1 LSARL
6 STATGGGPQN
16 REIKGYTGC
25 DADTVKVAVRYARHA
40 GLAALFVAAAL
51 LGTLSGVLFAYSDD
65 LPEVSAL
72 DSYAPN
78 TITRVLGRN
87 GQLIGEFAVE
97 RRVVIQYHDIPQN
110 LRHAILAAE
119 DSGFFE
125 HSGFSISRMLVALLR
140 DVVTRGRSPGGSTLT
155 QQLTRNLFA
164 DEIGF
169 AVGNRSWERKIKET
183 LLAMRIEKRY
193 TKEEIFTF
201 YCNQIYYGHGAYGVE
216 AASQLYFRK
225 PAKQLTLEEAATLAG
240 IIQGNVRQSPFVNP
254 EATKRRR
261 NYALQRMADEDFIS
275 QAVAD
280 AAKDTP
286 VQVAGEPTSEGSIAP
301 YFLEEVRKYLEA
313 RYGAKALY
321 ESGLTVRTGLD
332 ARLQQAANLA
342 VDRGLRRV
350 DHRRGF
356 RKPRRNVLAEGLQI
370 EAVKFDRWSR
380 RMAAGDIVPA
390 IVRKVDGTTAALRIG
405 ELSAAL
411 VPAGMRWTNKR
422 SPSEI
427 LKAGDV
433 IEVELTNI
441 DGKTATVNLE
451 QTPLIEGA
459 LVALDNHTGQVLA
472 MVGGYSFSRSKFNR
486 ATQAYRQMGST
497 VKPILYTAAI
507 DRGLTPTTI
516 LIDEPTTFD
525 AGAGQ
530 PPYAPR
536 NYDRKFMGPLTLRR
550 ALEQSRN
557 IPSVKVIDMLGPTQ
571 VAAYAKKFGFAQDF
585 RPFLSMA
592 LGAQEVTL
600 LEITSAYS
608 AFPNHG
614 IRMEPYLADAI
625 TDRDGSLLEERRPQP
640 RDAIRADTAF
650 VLTNLME
657 GVVKYGTAAAAAALN
672 WPLAG
677 KTGTVDD
684 NTDAW
689 FVGFDPNITVG
700 VWVGHDEKK
709 PIGYNETG
717 TTAALPMWIDFM
729 KAYIDLY
736 GNREN
741 PPRFESPGNIV
752 FMPVDRYTGEPA
764 GGESGALVT
773 EAFISGT
780 QPIRQ

>member
-1 LSARL
+1 MR
-6 STATGGGPQN
+6 
-16 REIKGYTGC
+16 
-25 DADTVKVAVRYARHA
+25 VAVKYARHA
-40 GLAALFVAAAL
+40 GIAALFVAAAL
-51 LGTLSGVLFAYSDD
+51 LGTMSGVLFAYSDD

-72 DSYAPN
+72 DSYSPN
-78 TITRVLGRN
+78 TITRVLGKNR
-87 GQLIGEFAVE
+87 QLVGEFAVE
-97 RRVVIQYHDIPQN
+97 RRVVIHYNDIPQN
-110 LRHAILAAE
+110 LRQAILAAE

-125 HSGFSISRMLVALLR
+125 HSGFSISRMVLALVR
-140 DVVTRGRSPGGSTLT
+140 DVATRGKSPGGSTIT
-155 QQLTRNLFA
+155 QQLTRNLFPA
-164 DEIGF
+164 EIGF
-169 AVGNRSWERKIKET
+169 AIGNRSWERKIKES
-183 LLAMRIEKRY
+183 LVAIRIEKRY

-201 YCNQIYYGHGAYGVE
+201 YCNQIYFGHGAYGVE
-216 AASQLYFRK
+216 AASQLYFHKR
-225 PAKQLTLEEAATLAG
+225 AKDLNLEEAATIAG

-261 NYALQRMADEDFIS
+261 NYALERMADEGFITRE
-275 QAVAD
+275 AAD
-280 AAKDTP
+280 TAKEKP
-286 VQVAGEPTSEGSIAP
+286 VLVAGDPAGEGSVAP

-313 RYGAKALY
+313 KYGAKALY
-321 ESGLTVRTGLD
+321 ESGLTVTTPLD
-332 ARLQQAANLA
+332 IKLQQAANKA

-350 DHRRGF
+350 DKRRGF
-356 RKPRRNVLAEGLQI
+356 RKPRRNIVAEGQTVD
-370 EAVKFDRWSR
+370 AFKTDRWSR
-380 RMAAGDIVPA
+380 RIAEGDIVPA
-390 IVRKVDGTTAALRIG
+390 VVRSVTDTTASLRIG
-405 ELSAAL
+405 DLDAELTR
-411 VPAGMRWTNKR
+411 AGMQWTNKK
-422 SPSEI
+422 SPKEI
-427 LKAGDV
+427 LKAGDLIDV
-433 IEVELTNI
+433 EITKIE
-441 DGKTATVNLE
+441 GRTATVNLD
-451 QTPLIEGA
+451 QTPILEGA
-459 LVALDNHTGQVLA
+459 LVAIDNHTGQILA

-530 PPYAPR
+530 PPYSPR

-571 VAAYAKKFGFAQDF
+571 VAAYAKKFGFSQDF

-614 IRMEPYLADAI
+614 IRMEPFFAESI
-625 TDRDGSLLEERRPQP
+625 NDRDGSLLEERRPQP
-640 RDAIRADTAF
+640 KDAIRADTAF
-650 VLTNLME
+650 VLTNLLQ
-657 GVVKYGTAAAAAALN
+657 GVVQHGTAAAANALN

-700 VWVGHDEKK
+700 VWLGNDEKK

-717 TTAALPMWIDFM
+717 TTAALPMWMDFM
-729 KAYIDLY
+729 KVYIELY
-736 GNREN
+736 GDKEN
-741 PPRFESPGNIV
+741 PPKFESPGNII
-752 FMPVDRYTGEPA
+752 FMPVDRLTGEPA
-764 GGESGALVT
+764 SGEGEGVVN

-780 QPIRQ
+780 QPIKP

>member
-1 LSARL
+1 M
-6 STATGGGPQN
+6 
-16 REIKGYTGC
+16 
-25 DADTVKVAVRYARHA
+25 KVAVRYARHA
-40 GLAALFVAAAL
+40 GIAALFVGAAL

-72 DSYAPN
+72 DSYSPN
-78 TITRVLGRN
+78 TITRVLGKDH
-87 GQLIGEFAVE
+87 QLVGEFAVE
-97 RRVVIQYHDIPQN
+97 RRVVIHYNDIPQN
-110 LRHAILAAE
+110 LRQAILAAE

-125 HSGFSISRMLVALLR
+125 HSGFSISRMVLALLR
-140 DVVTRGRSPGGSTLT
+140 DVASRGKSPGGSTIT
-155 QQLTRNLFA
+155 QQLTRNLFPA
-164 DEIGF
+164 EIGF
-169 AVGNRSWERKIKET
+169 AVGNRSWERKIKES
-183 LLAMRIEKRY
+183 LVAIRIEKRY

-201 YCNQIYYGHGAYGVE
+201 YCNQIYFGHGAYGVE

-225 PAKQLTLEEAATLAG
+225 SAKNLNLEEAATIAG

-261 NYALQRMADEDFIS
+261 NYALERMADEGFITRE
-275 QAVAD
+275 AAD
-280 AAKDTP
+280 AAKDKP
-286 VQVAGEPTSEGSIAP
+286 VLVGGDPTGEGSVAP

-313 RYGAKALY
+313 KYGAKALY
-321 ESGLTVRTGLD
+321 ESGLTVTTPLD
-332 ARLQQAANLA
+332 IKLQQAANKA

-350 DHRRGF
+350 DKRRGF
-356 RKPRRNVLAEGLQI
+356 RRPRRNIIADGQTVETF
-370 EAVKFDRWSR
+370 KTDRWSR
-380 RMAAGDIVPA
+380 RISEGDIVPA
-390 IVRKVDGTTAALRIG
+390 VVRGITDTTASLRIAQ
-405 ELSAAL
+405 LSAEL
-411 VPAGMRWTNKR
+411 TRAGMQWTNKK
-422 SPSEI
+422 SPKDI
-427 LKAGDV
+427 LKPGDLIDV
-433 IEVELTNI
+433 QIIKI
-441 DGKTATVNLE
+441 DGKVATVTLD
-451 QTPLIEGA
+451 QTPILEGA
-459 LVALDNHTGQVLA
+459 LVAIDNHSGQILA

-530 PPYAPR
+530 PPYSPR

-571 VAAYAKKFGFAQDF
+571 VAAYAKKFGFSQDF

-600 LEITSAYS
+600 LELTSAYS

-614 IRMEPYLADAI
+614 IRMEPFFADAI

-650 VLTNLME
+650 VLTNLMH
-657 GVVKYGTAAAAAALN
+657 GVVQHGTAAAANALD

-700 VWVGHDEKK
+700 VWIGNDEKK

-717 TTAALPMWIDFM
+717 TTAALPMWMDFM
-729 KAYIDLY
+729 KVYIELY
-736 GNREN
+736 GDREN
-741 PPRFESPGNIV
+741 PPKFESPGNIV
-752 FMPVDRYTGEPA
+752 SIPVDRNTGEPA
-764 GGESGALVT
+764 AADGAAVVN

-780 QPIRQ
+780 QPIKQ

>member
-1 LSARL
+1 M
-6 STATGGGPQN
+6 
-16 REIKGYTGC
+16 
-25 DADTVKVAVRYARHA
+25 KVAVRYARHA
-40 GLAALFVAAAL
+40 GIAALFVAAAL

-72 DSYAPN
+72 DNYSPN
-78 TITRVLGRN
+78 TITRVLGK
-87 GQLIGEFAVE
+87 GGAVVGEFAVE
-97 RRVVIQYHDIPQN
+97 RRVVIHYNDISPN
-110 LRHAILAAE
+110 LRNAILAAE

-125 HSGFSISRMLVALLR
+125 HSGFSISRMFLALVR
-140 DVVTRGRSPGGSTLT
+140 DIATRGRSPGGSTIT
-155 QQLTRNLFA
+155 QQLTRDMFA
-164 DEIGF
+164 SNVGFSIGD
-169 AVGNRSWERKIKET
+169 RSWERKIKET
-183 LLAMRIEKRY
+183 LVSMRIEKRY

-201 YCNQIYYGHGAYGVE
+201 YANQIYFGHGAYGVE
-216 AASQLYFRK
+216 AASRLYFGK
-225 PAKQLTLEEAATLAG
+225 PAKALELEEAATIAG
-240 IIQGNVRQSPFVNP
+240 IIQGNARQSPFVNP
-254 EATKRRR
+254 EAAMRRR
-261 NYALQRMADEDFIS
+261 NYALDRMTAEGFITAD
-275 QAVAD
+275 VAT
-280 AAKDTP
+280 ASKAKP
-286 VQVAGEPTSEGSIAP
+286 IVVAGDPYREASVAP

-313 RYGAKALY
+313 KYGAKALY
-321 ESGLTVRTGLD
+321 ESGLTVKTALD
-332 ARLQQAANLA
+332 VKLQQAANKA

-350 DHRRGF
+350 DKRRGF
-356 RKPRRNVLAEGLQI
+356 RKPRRNIIAEGQKVDAFKI
-370 EAVKFDRWSR
+370 DRWAR
-380 RMAAGDIVPA
+380 RMSEGDIVPA
-390 IVRKVDGTTAALRIG
+390 VVRSVNETAATVRIG
-405 ELSAAL
+405 DLSAEITR
-411 VPAGMRWTNKR
+411 AGMQWTNKK
-422 SPSEI
+422 SPKEI
-427 LKAGDV
+427 LKAGDLIDV
-433 IEVELTNI
+433 EITKIE
-441 DGKTATVNLE
+441 GKAATVSLE

-459 LVALDNHTGQVLA
+459 LVAIDNHSGEVLA

-516 LIDEPTTFD
+516 LVDEPTTFD

-530 PPYAPR
+530 PPYSPR

-614 IRMEPYLADAI
+614 IRMEPYLAAAI
-625 TDRDGSLLEERRPQP
+625 SDRDGSLLEERRPQP

-650 VLTNLME
+650 ILTNLMQ
-657 GVVKYGTAAAAAALN
+657 GVVRNGTAAAANALN
-672 WPLAG
+672 WPIAG

-700 VWVGHDEKK
+700 VWLGNDEKK

-717 TTAALPMWIDFM
+717 TTAALPMWMDFM
-729 KAYIDLY
+729 KVYIELY

-741 PPRFESPGNIV
+741 PPKFESPGNIV
-752 FMPVDRYTGEPA
+752 FMPVDRNTGEPV
-764 GGESGALVT
+764 SGTTEAVVN

-780 QPIRQ
+780 QPIKQ

>member
-1 LSARL
+1 M
-6 STATGGGPQN
+6 
-16 REIKGYTGC
+16 
-25 DADTVKVAVRYARHA
+25 KVAVRYARHA
-40 GLAALFVAAAL
+40 GIAALFVAAAL

-65 LPEVSAL
+65 LPEISAL
-72 DSYAPN
+72 DNYAPN

-87 GQLIGEFAVE
+87 DQLLGEFAVE
-97 RRVVIQYHDIPQN
+97 RREVIHYNDIPDN
-110 LRHAILAAE
+110 LRNAILAAE

-125 HSGFSISRMLVALLR
+125 HSGFSISRMMLALVR
-140 DVVTRGRSPGGSTLT
+140 DIASRGKSPGGSTIT
-155 QQLTRNLFA
+155 QQLTRDLFA
-164 DEIGF
+164 QEIGF
-169 AVGNRSWERKIKET
+169 AIGNRSWERKIKET
-183 LLAMRIEKRY
+183 LVSMRIEKRY

-201 YCNQIYYGHGAYGVE
+201 YANQIYYGHGAYGVE

-225 PAKQLTLEEAATLAG
+225 SAKQLDLVEAATLAG
-240 IIQGNVRQSPFVNP
+240 IIQSNVRQSPFVNP
-254 EATKRRR
+254 EATRRRR
-261 NYALQRMADEDFIS
+261 NYALERMAEEGFITR
-275 QAVAD
+275 D
-280 AAKDTP
+280 AAETATAAP
-286 VQVAGEPTSEGSIAP
+286 VVAAGDPNGEGSVAP

-313 RYGAKALY
+313 KYGAKAIY
-321 ESGLTVRTGLD
+321 ESGLTVKTGLD
-332 ARLQQAANLA
+332 MRLQQAANKA

-356 RKPRRNVLAEGLQI
+356 RKPRRNIIAEGQKVD
-370 EAVKFDRWSR
+370 AVKIERWSR
-380 RMAAGDIVPA
+380 RISEGDIVPA
-390 IVRKVDGTTAALRIG
+390 VVRSVTDTTAALRIG
-405 ELSAAL
+405 DLGAEL
-411 VPAGMRWTNKR
+411 VRAGMQWTNKK
-422 SPSEI
+422 SPKEI
-427 LKAGDV
+427 LKAGDL
-433 IEVELTNI
+433 IEVEITKI
-441 DGKTATVNLE
+441 EGKTATVTLE

-459 LVALDNHTGQVLA
+459 LVAIDNRTGEVLA
-472 MVGGYSFSRSKFNR
+472 MVGGYSFARSKFNR

-516 LIDEPTTFD
+516 LVDEPTTFD

-530 PPYAPR
+530 PPYSPR

-557 IPSVKVIDMLGPTQ
+557 IPSVKVIEMLGPTQ
-571 VAAYAKKFGFAQDF
+571 VASYAKKFGFAQDF

-614 IRMEPYLADAI
+614 IRMEPYLAAAI

-650 VLTNLME
+650 VLTNLMQ
-657 GVVKYGTAAAAAALN
+657 GVVQHGTAAAANALN

-700 VWVGHDEKK
+700 VWLGRDEKK

-717 TTAALPMWIDFM
+717 TTAALPMWMDFM
-729 KAYIDLY
+729 KVYIELY
-736 GNREN
+736 GDKDN
-741 PPRFESPGNIV
+741 PPKFEPPGNIM
-752 FMPVDRYTGEPA
+752 FMPVDRYTGEPV
-764 GGESGALVT
+764 SGATEAVVN

-780 QPIRQ
+780 QPIKQ

>member
-1 LSARL
+1 M
-6 STATGGGPQN
+6 
-16 REIKGYTGC
+16 
-25 DADTVKVAVRYARHA
+25 KVAVRYARHA
-40 GLAALFVAAAL
+40 GIAALFVAAAL
-51 LGTLSGVLFAYSDD
+51 LGTMSGVLFAYSDD

-72 DSYAPN
+72 DSYSPN
-78 TITRVLGRN
+78 TITRVLGKN
-87 GQLIGEFAVE
+87 GQLVGEFAVE
-97 RRVVIQYHDIPQN
+97 RRVVIRYNDIPQN
-110 LRHAILAAE
+110 LRQAILAAE

-125 HSGFSISRMLVALLR
+125 HSGVSISRMILALIR
-140 DVVTRGRSPGGSTLT
+140 DVASRGKSPGGSTIT

-169 AVGNRSWERKIKET
+169 AIGNRSWERKIKES
-183 LLAMRIEKRY
+183 LVAMRIEKRY

-201 YCNQIYYGHGAYGVE
+201 YANQIYFGHGAYGVE

-225 PAKQLTLEEAATLAG
+225 PAKQLKLEEAATIAG

-261 NYALQRMADEDFIS
+261 NYTLERMAVEGFIARDVAED
-275 QAVAD
+275 
-280 AAKDTP
+280 AKLKP
-286 VQVAGEPTSEGSIAP
+286 VVVGGDPAGEGSVAP
-301 YFLEEVRKYLEA
+301 YFLEEVRKHLEA
-313 RYGAKALY
+313 KFGAKALY
-321 ESGLTVRTGLD
+321 ESGLTVKTALD
-332 ARLQQAANLA
+332 IKLQQAANKA

-356 RKPRRNVLAEGLQI
+356 RKPRRNVISEGQSVD
-370 EAVKFDRWSR
+370 AVKIDRWSR
-380 RMAAGDIVPA
+380 HIAEGDIVPA
-390 IVRKVDGTTAALRIG
+390 IVREVTDTTAALRIG
-405 ELSAAL
+405 ELHADL
-411 VPAGMRWTNKR
+411 TRAGMQWTVKK
-422 SPSEI
+422 SPKDY

-433 IEVELTNI
+433 IEVEITKI
-441 DGKTATVNLE
+441 DGNTATVNLE

-459 LVALDNHTGQVLA
+459 LVALDNHTGEVLA

-486 ATQAYRQMGST
+486 ATQAFRQMGST

-516 LIDEPTTFD
+516 LVDEPTTFD

-530 PPYAPR
+530 PPYSPR
-536 NYDRKFMGPLTLRR
+536 NYDRKFMGPLTIRR

-571 VAAYAKKFGFAQDF
+571 VAAYAKKFGFSQDF

-614 IRMEPYLADAI
+614 IRMEPYLAEAI
-625 TDRDGSLLEERRPQP
+625 NDRDGSLLEERRPQP
-640 RDAIRADTAF
+640 KDAIRADTAF
-650 VLTNLME
+650 VLTNLMQ
-657 GVVKYGTAAAAAALN
+657 GVVQHGTAAAAAALN

-700 VWVGHDEKK
+700 VWLGNDEKK

-717 TTAALPMWIDFM
+717 TTAALPMWMDFM
-729 KAYIDLY
+729 KVYIDLY

-741 PPRFESPGNIV
+741 PPTFESPGNIV
-752 FMPVDRYTGEPA
+752 FMQVDRFTGEPA
-764 GGESGALVT
+764 S
-773 EAFISGT
+773 
-780 QPIRQ
+780 

>member
-1 LSARL
+1 M
-6 STATGGGPQN
+6 
-16 REIKGYTGC
+16 
-25 DADTVKVAVRYARHA
+25 KVAVRYARHA
-40 GLAALFVAAAL
+40 GIAALFVAAAL

-72 DSYAPN
+72 DSYSPN
-78 TITRVLGRN
+78 TITRVLGKNR
-87 GQLIGEFAVE
+87 QLVGEFAVE
-97 RRVVIQYHDIPQN
+97 RRVVIHYDDIPQN
-110 LRHAILAAE
+110 LRQAILAAE

-125 HSGFSISRMLVALLR
+125 HSGFSISRMVLALLR
-140 DVVTRGRSPGGSTLT
+140 DVATRGKSPGGSTIT
-155 QQLTRNLFA
+155 QQLTRNLFPA
-164 DEIGF
+164 EIGF
-169 AVGNRSWERKIKET
+169 AVGNRSWERKIKES
-183 LLAMRIEKRY
+183 LVAIRIEKRY

-201 YCNQIYYGHGAYGVE
+201 YCNQIYFGHGAYGVE

-225 PAKQLTLEEAATLAG
+225 RAKDLSLEEAATIAG

-261 NYALQRMADEDFIS
+261 NYALERMAVEGFITRE
-275 QAVAD
+275 AAD
-280 AAKDTP
+280 AAKEKP
-286 VQVAGEPTSEGSIAP
+286 VLVGGDPAGEGSVAP

-313 RYGAKALY
+313 KYGAKALY
-321 ESGLTVRTGLD
+321 ESGLTVTTPLD
-332 ARLQQAANLA
+332 IKLQQAANKA

-350 DHRRGF
+350 DKRRGF
-356 RKPRRNVLAEGLQI
+356 RKPRRNIIAEGQT
-370 EAVKFDRWSR
+370 VDHFKTDRWSR
-380 RMAAGDIVPA
+380 RILEGDIVPA
-390 IVRKVDGTTAALRIG
+390 VVRSVSDTTASLRIG
-405 ELSAAL
+405 ELSAEL
-411 VPAGMRWTNKR
+411 TRAGMQWTNKK
-422 SPSEI
+422 SPKDI
-427 LKAGDV
+427 LKAGDLIDV
-433 IEVELTNI
+433 AITKI
-441 DGKTATVNLE
+441 DGKTATVTLD
-451 QTPLIEGA
+451 QTPILEGA
-459 LVALDNHTGQVLA
+459 LVAIDNHTGEILA

-516 LIDEPTTFD
+516 LVDEPTTFD

-530 PPYAPR
+530 PPYSPR

-571 VAAYAKKFGFAQDF
+571 VAAYAKKFGFSQDF

-614 IRMEPYLADAI
+614 IRMEPYFAEAI
-625 TDRDGSLLEERRPQP
+625 NDRDGSLLEERRPQP

-650 VLTNLME
+650 VLTNLMQ
-657 GVVKYGTAAAAAALN
+657 GVVQHGTAAAANALD

-689 FVGFDPNITVG
+689 FVGFDPNVTVG
-700 VWVGHDEKK
+700 VWIGNDEKK

-717 TTAALPMWIDFM
+717 TTAALPMWMDFM
-729 KAYIDLY
+729 KVYIELY
-736 GNREN
+736 GDREN
-741 PPRFESPGNIV
+741 RPKFESPGNIV
-752 FMPVDRYTGEPA
+752 FMPVNRNTGEPA
-764 GGESGALVT
+764 SSDTDSVVN

-780 QPIRQ
+780 QPIKQ

>member
-1 LSARL
+1 MR
-6 STATGGGPQN
+6 
-16 REIKGYTGC
+16 
-25 DADTVKVAVRYARHA
+25 VAVKYARHA
-40 GLAALFVAAAL
+40 GIAALFVAAAL
-51 LGTLSGVLFAYSDD
+51 LGTMSGVLFAYSDD

-72 DSYAPN
+72 DSYSPN
-78 TITRVLGRN
+78 TITRVLGKNR
-87 GQLIGEFAVE
+87 QLVGEFAVE
-97 RRVVIQYHDIPQN
+97 RRVVIHYNDIPQN
-110 LRHAILAAE
+110 LRQAILAAE

-125 HSGFSISRMLVALLR
+125 HSGFSISRMVLALVR
-140 DVVTRGRSPGGSTLT
+140 DVATRGKSPGGSTIT
-155 QQLTRNLFA
+155 QQLTRNLFPA
-164 DEIGF
+164 EIGF
-169 AVGNRSWERKIKET
+169 AIGNRSWERKIKES
-183 LLAMRIEKRY
+183 LVAIRIEKRY

-201 YCNQIYYGHGAYGVE
+201 YCNQIYFGHGAYGVE
-216 AASQLYFRK
+216 AASQLYFHKR
-225 PAKQLTLEEAATLAG
+225 AKDLNLEEAATIAG

-261 NYALQRMADEDFIS
+261 NYALERMADEGFITRE
-275 QAVAD
+275 AAD
-280 AAKDTP
+280 TAKEKP
-286 VQVAGEPTSEGSIAP
+286 VLVAGDPAGEGSVAP

-313 RYGAKALY
+313 KYGAKALY
-321 ESGLTVRTGLD
+321 ESGLTVTTPLD
-332 ARLQQAANLA
+332 IKLQQAANKA

-350 DHRRGF
+350 DKRRGF
-356 RKPRRNVLAEGLQI
+356 RKPRRNIVAEGQTVD
-370 EAVKFDRWSR
+370 AFKTDRWSR
-380 RMAAGDIVPA
+380 RIAEGDIVPA
-390 IVRKVDGTTAALRIG
+390 VVRSVTDTTASLRIG
-405 ELSAAL
+405 DLDAELTR
-411 VPAGMRWTNKR
+411 AGMQWTNKK
-422 SPSEI
+422 SPKEI
-427 LKAGDV
+427 LKAGDLIDV
-433 IEVELTNI
+433 EITKIE
-441 DGKTATVNLE
+441 GRTATVNLD
-451 QTPLIEGA
+451 QTPILEGA
-459 LVALDNHTGQVLA
+459 LVAIDNHTGQILA

-530 PPYAPR
+530 PPYSPR

-571 VAAYAKKFGFAQDF
+571 VAAYAKKFGFSQDF

-600 LEITSAYS
+600 LELASAYS

-614 IRMEPYLADAI
+614 IRMEPFFAESI
-625 TDRDGSLLEERRPQP
+625 NDRDGSLLEERRPQP
-640 RDAIRADTAF
+640 KDAIRADTAF
-650 VLTNLME
+650 VLTNLLQ
-657 GVVKYGTAAAAAALN
+657 GVVQHGTAAAANALN

-700 VWVGHDEKK
+700 VWLGNDEKK

-717 TTAALPMWIDFM
+717 TTAALPMWMDFM
-729 KAYIDLY
+729 KVYIELY
-736 GNREN
+736 GDKEN
-741 PPRFESPGNIV
+741 PPKFESPGNII
-752 FMPVDRYTGEPA
+752 FMPVDRLTGEPA
-764 GGESGALVT
+764 SGEGEGVVN

-780 QPIRQ
+780 QPIKQ